1 MSKSSNFFKT
11 IFLGIIT
18 LGVNITSFAQDEEVL
33 KAKKNAFKISP
44 TAFCVSTFA
53 ISYERYVGESVT
65 LQLTGGIMAAS
76 KNSSGNTYYNGST
89 YVTANDKDQATGGL
103 VDLSMKYYFLKG
115 QSVMSGLYA
124 GPYTRYSKNNFDI
137 NTYTTSGIATNV
149 NYKYSIT
156 SYEGGVLFGWQW
168 VAGNAFVMDMYV
180 GGGLKVSDNTAPAG
194 YDREN
199 RPFWILEAQDYTGII
214 AKAGFRLGF
223 VF

>member
-1 MSKSSNFFKT
+1 MSKSGNFLKT
-11 IFLGIIT
+11 TLLGIIL
-18 LGVNITSFAQDEEVL
+18 LGFNSTSFAQVEEAF

-44 TAFCVSTFA
+44 TAFAVSTFA
-53 ISYERYVGESVT
+53 MSYERYVGESVT
-65 LQLTGGIMAAS
+65 LQLSGGIMAAS
-76 KNSSGNTYYNGST
+76 KNSSGNTYYNGTT
-89 YVTANDKDQATGGL
+89 YVTSNDKDQASGGF
-103 VDLSMKYYFLKG
+103 VDLAMRYYFLKG

-137 NTYTTSGIATNV
+137 NTYSTSGIATQM
-149 NYKYSIT
+149 NYNYSIT
-156 SYEGGVLFGWQW
+156 SYEGGVLFGWQL
-168 VAGNAFVMDMYV
+168 VAKNAFVLDMYL
-180 GGGLKVSDNTAPAG
+180 GGGLKVSDNTAPVD